1 MPQIDAPSHG
11 ERVGIF
17 AVAVGLTVGEEASVN
32 AVVAVVKRRRL
43 KMTGGDGLS
52 VTV

>member
-11 ERVGIF
+11 ERVGVF
-17 AVAVGLTVGEEASVN
+17 AIAVGLTVDEEALVS
-32 AVVAVVKRRRL
+32 AVIAVVKCRRL

>member
-11 ERVGIF
+11 ERVGVF
-17 AVAVGLTVGEEASVN
+17 VVAVGLTIDEEASVS
-32 AVVAVVKRRRL
+32 VVVKHQRL